1 MKAAPLHDIVLARGK
16 GTPVTV
22 NSFTALAFDGIKV
35 IARPERPIPSNLA
48 KTRPVLLVSE
58 DVALGNALCLAAAG
72 NALTVMRT
80 LSFREEEANQVRP
93 AAILL
98 DLDLSSEAGWEA
110 AEWYLSRETE
120 APVLM
125 LTARADQHELGAA
138 VRVGIVY
145 EKSIGAARLL
155 RVLELALQESRPQ
168 TQARMALQQAWL
180 RRAKPYRW
188 RCSALIDHRHWG
200 INE

>member
-1 MKAAPLHDIVLARGK
+1 MKAIALHNIARARGK
-16 GTPVTV
+16 GTLLAVK
-22 NSFTALAFDGIKV
+22 SFTALAFDGTIV
-35 IARPERPIPSNLA
+35 TAMPERPIPSDLA
-48 KTRPVLLVSE
+48 KTRLILLLSE
-58 DVALGNALCLAAAG
+58 DVVLGNALCLAAAG
-72 NALTVMRT
+72 NALTLVRT
-80 LSFREEEANQVRP
+80 LSFREGEANQVRP

-125 LTARADQHELGAA
+125 LTARADRHELGAA
-138 VRVGIVY
+138 VRVGIVC

-155 RVLELALQESRPQ
+155 RVLESALQESRQQ
-168 TQARMALQQAWL
+168 TQARIALQQAWL

-188 RCSALIDHRHWG
+188 GRSATLDHRHWG